1 MKGISVLLALF
12 LHPVVV
18 CFSQT
23 EKYQVVYRQSLA
35 PSEPVD
41 KVGVLLLDKTH
52 SLYYCNRSGREV
64 KELIY
69 QSDTEMAVDIRD
81 KEGFSFYTDFQSKTL
96 ISRYYIPGDEFVIL
110 TEEGVT
116 INWQINNELRKIGN
130 FICRKATT
138 TFRGRQWIVWFTD
151 EIPIPAGP
159 WKLYGLPGLIIEAE
173 DETKTFY
180 FYLEKLSRTEDKSA
194 ITPPG
199 MGIQIRGW
207 DNFCVFIRK
216 RIDRLKSYLET
227 YNGLS
232 VSISVD
238 NYIEK
243 IEN

>member
-1 MKGISVLLALF
+1 MKKTLILLLF
-12 LHPVVV
+12 LLPDAVTGL
-18 CFSQT
+18 SQT
-23 EKYQVVYRQSLA
+23 GKYQVVYRQSLA
-35 PSEPVD
+35 PSEPID
-41 KVGVLLLDKTH
+41 KVGVLLFDKAH

-116 INWQINNELRKIGN
+116 INWQVDNELKKIGN

-138 TFRGRQWIVWFTD
+138 TFRGRQWTVWFTE

-159 WKLYGLPGLIIEAE
+159 WKLHGLPGLIVEAE
-173 DETKTFY
+173 DETKIFY
-180 FYLEKLSRTEDKSA
+180 FYLEKLNKVAENSA

-199 MGIQIRGW
+199 MGTKIKGW
-207 DNFCVFIRK
+207 DNYCAFVRK

-227 YNGLS
+227 YNGLT
-232 VSISVD
+232 VSISMD

-243 IEN
+243 IDK

>member
-1 MKGISVLLALF
+1 MKKILALIPLILF
-12 LHPVVV
+12 GAMAGL
-18 CFSQT
+18 SQT
-23 EKYQVVYRQSLA
+23 EGFQVIYRQSLA
-35 PSEPVD
+35 PSEPID
-41 KVGVLLLDKTH
+41 KVGVLLFDKTR

-110 TEEGVT
+110 TEDDA
-116 INWQINNELRKIGN
+116 IIHWQVDNDLRKIGN

-138 TFRGRQWIVWFTD
+138 TFRGRQWTVWFTD

-159 WKLYGLPGLIIEAE
+159 WKLHGLPGLIVEAE

-180 FYLEKLSRTEDKSA
+180 FYLEKLNKAEDNSA

-199 MGIQIRGW
+199 MGTKIKGW
-207 DNFCVFIRK
+207 DNFCAFVRK

-227 YNGLS
+227 YNGLT
-232 VSISVD
+232 VSISMD

-243 IEN
+243 IDK